1 MTPSAFAGMVA
12 DAYPSFRLHHLHPGV
27 CKHAVV
33 RPELLE
39 LVARSNRLFTIEDAG
54 TSLEGRTISLVR
66 MGTGSRRILLWSQMH
81 GDEPTATLAL
91 LDILNGML
99 TWHTEGWFT
108 GMLHDVS
115 IVIVPMLNP
124 DGAERRQRCNAAG
137 IDVNRDAAARSS
149 PEADILRRVHGQFR
163 PDFGLNLHD
172 QQLRSV
178 GALPVPSALALLA
191 PPPSADLK
199 TTGTRLRAIRLAA
212 LLARVLGPYADGYIT
227 RYEDSFEPR
236 AFGDTFQAAGTST
249 VLIES
254 GHRKQD
260 PEKAFSRK
268 LNVIGILTALR
279 SISNGSYD
287 DTELDH
293 YHRLPPNGRWMFD
306 ILFRGVEWHHP
317 GGWHHI
323 VDVGVDFQK
332 DHATVVIKEIGDL
345 RTHGGLE
352 VIDLARRPISTDL
365 LRVDAVIPTKEL
377 FDALQTYANYPPIAF
392 RP

>member
-1 MTPSAFAGMVA
+1 MTPSAFAGIVA
-12 DAYPSFRLHHLHPGV
+12 DAYPSFRLHHMHPGD
-27 CKHAVV
+27 CKHAAV
-33 RPELLE
+33 RQELLG
-39 LVARSNRLFTIEDAG
+39 LCARASGLFTINDG
-54 TSLEGRTISLVR
+54 GMSVEGRAISVLT
-66 MGTGSRRILLWSQMH
+66 MGTGPRRVMLWSQMH

-99 TWHTEGWFT
+99 TWRPEPWFT
-108 GMLHDVS
+108 TMLREVS
-115 IVIVPMLNP
+115 IVMIPMLNP

-137 IDVNRDAAARSS
+137 IDINRDARARSS
-149 PEADILRRVHGQFR
+149 PEADLLRSVHTKFR

-178 GALPVPSALALLA
+178 GALPFASALALLA

-199 TTGTRLRAIRLAA
+199 TTSTRLRAIRLAA
-212 LLARVLGPYADGYIT
+212 LLARILGPYADGYIT
-227 RYEDSFEPR
+227 RYEDAFEPR
-236 AFGDTFQAAGTST
+236 AFGDTFQATGTST

-254 GHRKQD
+254 GHRKHD

-279 SISNGSYD
+279 SISNHSYD

-293 YHRLPPNGRWMFD
+293 YHRLPPNGKWMYD
-306 ILFRGVEWHHP
+306 ILFRGVELQHP
-317 GGWHHI
+317 SGWSRT

-332 DHATVVIKEIGDL
+332 DHATVIIKEIGDL
-345 RTHGGLE
+345 RTYGGLE
-352 VIDLARRPISTDL
+352 VIDLARRAVSTEF
-365 LRVDAVIPTKEL
+365 LRLDAIVPTKDL
-377 FDALQTYANYPPIAF
+377 FDALQTYADYPPIAF